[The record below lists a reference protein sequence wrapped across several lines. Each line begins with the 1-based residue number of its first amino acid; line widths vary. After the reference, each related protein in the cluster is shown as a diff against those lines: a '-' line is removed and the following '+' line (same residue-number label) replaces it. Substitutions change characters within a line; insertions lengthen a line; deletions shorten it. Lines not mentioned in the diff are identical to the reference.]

1 MRSGC
6 VLLAV
11 VAGTAAACA
20 WLLAGVGGTD
30 RQVQVFWLLQP
41 PLDLTQVLLSLWV
54 LRLLG
59 PGSPARRFWAAFALA
74 GGLFAL
80 GDLAQLLIAF
90 RTPGQA
96 AAFPGAVQ
104 STCAI
109 IGVGAVV
116 WALLTYPTA
125 TVTAGA
131 RRRFRLDATTVLVGA
146 ASFVWYFAF
155 SPGAH
160 SGGDLAGILVESGVL
175 LVAAFAGVKL
185 ALTGSSPMTFAAAVA
200 AVLAALAQ
208 WVTTALT
215 PVLRNSGDVNVQL
228 GLRMIPA
235 ALVVCAPALQALRF
249 AVETRRSFERPPP
262 RYSRAPYIAIAAT
275 NALLVAAIAQG
286 QTERISGV
294 LAGSLITSALVV
306 RRQLVAFGDNE
317 QLLGRLDSAL
327 SELGEREERFRA
339 LVQHASDVTIIARAD
354 GLVTYVS
361 PPLTG
366 ILGHQPEE
374 VLGRPI
380 FAGVHRND
388 LATVRRAF
396 ERCLAAPGT
405 VTTCQARVEHADGTW
420 RWLEITFTNLL
431 HEAGVRGV
439 VGNARDVTEEKQLHD
454 RLRHLAAHDPLTR
467 LPNRMLFNETLSAL
481 GRDPALGE
489 LSILVI
495 DVDHFKQIN
504 DTHGHHVGDAVLVAT
519 ADRLAAAVRPGDTV
533 ARLGGD
539 EFAVV
544 LPGIGRR
551 AAEAVAGRVAE
562 RFTSPVSVEDL
573 AVPVHVSIGL
583 AHGAPDDAEAVLR
596 RADLSMYAAK
606 HGSTR
611 PDPRR

>member
-1 MRSGC
+1 
-6 VLLAV
+6 
-11 VAGTAAACA
+11 
-20 WLLAGVGGTD
+20 
-30 RQVQVFWLLQP
+30 
-41 PLDLTQVLLSLWV
+41 
-54 LRLLG
+54 
-59 PGSPARRFWAAFALA
+59 
-74 GGLFAL
+74 
-80 GDLAQLLIAF
+80 
-90 RTPGQA
+90 
-96 AAFPGAVQ
+96 
-104 STCAI
+104 
-109 IGVGAVV
+109 
-116 WALLTYPTA
+116 
-125 TVTAGA
+125 
-131 RRRFRLDATTVLVGA
+131 
-146 ASFVWYFAF
+146 
-155 SPGAH
+155 
-160 SGGDLAGILVESGVL
+160 
-175 LVAAFAGVKL
+175 
-185 ALTGSSPMTFAAAVA
+185 
-200 AVLAALAQ
+200 
-208 WVTTALT
+208 
-215 PVLRNSGDVNVQL
+215 
-228 GLRMIPA
+228 
-235 ALVVCAPALQALRF
+235 
-249 AVETRRSFERPPP
+249 
-262 RYSRAPYIAIAAT
+262 
-275 NALLVAAIAQG
+275 
-286 QTERISGV
+286 
-294 LAGSLITSALVV
+294 VV

-366 ILGHQPEE
+366 ILGHEPEE

-481 GRDPALGE
+481 GHDPALGE

-519 ADRLAAAVRPGDTV
+519 ADRLAEAVRPGDTV

-544 LPGIGRR
+544 LPGIGRS
-551 AAEAVAGRVAE
+551 AAEAVVGRIEE
-562 RFTSPVSVEDL
+562 RFAGPVSVEGL
-573 AVPVHVSIGL
+573 AVPVRVSIGL

-606 HGSTR
+606 HGGTR
-611 PDPRR
+611 PDGRR